1 MTASAIAPLPPGK
14 LPVESSRPAQAI
26 VESACEFVTKKNKN
40 GERVLLVGKSFYYSA
55 SLCLDRA
62 LAHRFREFHAV

>member
-26 VESACEFVTKKNKN
+26 VESACEFVTQKKQ
-40 GERVLLVGKSFYYSA
+40 LLKFDDFSTA
-55 SLCLDRA
+55 
-62 LAHRFREFHAV
+62 E